1 MGRVSKNAD
10 DFLIRDPLNQPGV
23 VEDVEPGITPTDLLP
38 TPYYADNMVRCAF
51 CVQRQHHR
59 RGYFAVLPDG
69 TLALCGH
76 CCAVE
81 FAGKETVDRIDRER
95 KRIASSIRNRN
106 RLLPVTHGVSE
117 LLEAIEPLYVIEK
130 KTVEAWSYLAK
141 VFPRGFDRRQDP
153 MISRGRGGLVAI
165 LKQEGKS
172 LSDEKIAEWRKTRES
187 ALNLIRIGLN
197 ELPRRCSDVSPR
209 SIRKRL
215 GELMHSH
222 PCALTYRDGSIWMR
236 WQREWH
242 WGRLGEPEE
251 LRIEELYAP
260 DLRPVREL
268 LTQIRSEAG

>member
-1 MGRVSKNAD
+1 MGRVFMNEG
-10 DFLIRDPLNQPGV
+10 DFLIRDPRSQPGV
-23 VEDVEPGITPTDLLP
+23 IEDVEAGITPTDLLP

-51 CVQRQHHR
+51 CAQRQAHR

-69 TLALCGH
+69 ALALCGH
-76 CCAVE
+76 CCAVNI
-81 FAGKETVDRIDRER
+81 AGLETVQKIDRER
-95 KRIASSIRNRN
+95 KRAESSIRNRD
-106 RLLPVTHGVSE
+106 RLLPVTHGVAE
-117 LLEAIEPLYVIEK
+117 LLEAIEPLYVVEK
-130 KTVEAWSYLAK
+130 KTVEAWSFLAK

-172 LSDEKIAEWRKTRES
+172 LTDEKIAEWRKRRES
-187 ALNLIRIGLN
+187 ALNLIGIGLN

-209 SIRKRL
+209 SIRKRFS
-215 GELMHSH
+215 ELMHSH
-222 PCALTYRDGSIWMR
+222 PCVLSYRDGSISMR

-251 LRIEELYAP
+251 LMIEELYAP
-260 DLRPVREL
+260 DVRPVREL